1 MGQMSGHGCGK
12 PASDFDVPRDDDC
25 QRPTSLVS
33 AIARAVEENHG
44 ITITVNTVI
53 LGVCRDF
60 WPSPWFC
67 VTAVIFDQFCLKSA
81 Q

>member
-33 AIARAVEENHG
+33 AIARAVRKSRNHDHREY
-44 ITITVNTVI
+44 
-53 LGVCRDF
+53 RDIGRV
-60 WPSPWFC
+60 P
-67 VTAVIFDQFCLKSA
+67 
-81 Q
+81 